1 MTTGGTLSFPDL
13 TVPDPTYI
21 LPVVAAAA
29 TMGSARTLD
38 VPTVEGGHA
47 KNVATALTVL
57 TVFIVPFLPSAL
69 CLYIAANGIFRMLQ
83 QFAIR
88 APSIRKMAGLPER
101 KLNIEHT
108 PSLRDTVAKYQKE
121 FSDKWRDEKLRAQA
135 FEAAQSRGK
144 SGDILRDQFA
154 HSPAVPTKG
163 RKPAKS
169 YKRPIVVYEDEVADV
184 IRKEKEYLASQQNP
198 AMMHEPERK
207 RRGKR
212 ASA

>member
-1 MTTGGTLSFPDL
+1 
-13 TVPDPTYI
+13 
-21 LPVVAAAA
+21 
-29 TMGSARTLD
+29 
-38 VPTVEGGHA
+38 VEGGHA

-88 APSIRKMAGLPER
+88 APSMRKMAGLPER
-101 KLNIEHT
+101 KLNIENA
-108 PSLRDTVAKYQKE
+108 PSLRDTVAKYKKE